1 MLTHTHTRTHN
12 THTHTH
18 THTQH
23 THSMAVSVKMNVML
37 FSPGLLI
44 LLLLTHGWRGTL
56 PLLTLCALIQLTL
69 GAPFLLDN
77 PVGYI
82 GRAFDLGRQFLYQWT
97 VNWRCVPEWLFLNRG
112 FHTALLLLHLTLLI
126 VFVVKHWTKLALC
139 EVKFL
144 CCVGINSI

>member
-1 MLTHTHTRTHN
+1 MIQWSASTRYAHTIASHT
-12 THTHTH
+12 
-18 THTQH
+18 H
-23 THSMAVSVKMNVML
+23 THSMAVSVKMNVIL
-37 FSPGLLI
+37 FSPGLLV

-56 PLLTLCALIQLTL
+56 PRLTLCAIIQLAL

-112 FHTALLLLHLTLLI
+112 FHIVLLVLHATLLI
-126 VFVVKHWTKLALC
+126 AFALNHWTKLALC
-139 EVKFL
+139 
-144 CCVGINSI
+144 